1 MTGTPWSSSP
11 RLQAVEWPATYTAP
25 FRPATYT
32 APSDGFALSIS
43 PLDTA
48 RLAESLHAGH
58 AGAFVSFEGRV
69 RNTDG
74 TRTVVALEYDAYP
87 PLCLKEGAA
96 ILREALSGVI
106 DARCVHRVGRLAVG
120 DVAVWIGVI
129 AAHRDEAFRACRYI
143 IDEVK
148 RRAPIW
154 KKEHYRDGSS
164 EWIGLGGPGEV
175 TGSAASPPVQPPPGG
190 QG

>member
-1 MTGTPWSSSP
+1 MVGDVPGAG
-11 RLQAVEWPATYTAP
+11 RAAEK
-25 FRPATYT
+25 
-32 APSDGFALSIS
+32 FALSIS

-48 RLAESLHAGH
+48 RLAGSLHAGH

-96 ILREALSGVI
+96 ILSEALPGVI

-129 AAHRDEAFRACRYI
+129 AGHRDEAFHACRFI

-148 RRAPIW
+148 RRVPIW

-164 EWIGLGGPGEV
+164 EWIGLGGSGA
-175 TGSAASPPVQPPPGG
+175 TGSAASPPAGPPPGG
-190 QG
+190 QE